1 MEAALLIVLVGELTA
16 PLKPHLEQALPG
28 ALEERVE
35 LVAEA
40 PPGRDVVW
48 VTAPSRDEVVL
59 TLHIANEPG
68 DLRRELRFSRS
79 DPLSA
84 RGRAVAFAIAS
95 MRADRKPVKPATP
108 VAVEPQPEPEPVLP
122 PPPPPP
128 QPEER
133 VVVPPPVSHWLLSA
147 RGFGALALPTVAW
160 QGGGLLEAQYLF
172 PFHLAAG
179 VGASLSGGA
188 LDTASWLQP
197 AMWVSGSVRF
207 DTGAWIPRLSVGVGA
222 MASLVSA
229 KTQTSTWQPYFRAA
243 ADITWRFARPHG
255 VMLGVAGNF
264 TTGAVTLTEPIT
276 PGNGNGN
283 GNANNARA
291 GTSLGPAWVALELGY
306 VVDF

>member
-28 ALEERVE
+28 AFDERVE
-35 LVAEA
+35 VVAEA

-48 VTAPSRDEVVL
+48 VTAPTREDVVL
-59 TLHIANEPG
+59 TLHIAKEPG
-68 DLRRELRFSRS
+68 DLRRELKFSKS
-79 DPLSA
+79 DPLPA

-95 MRADRKPVKPATP
+95 MRAERTPKKPMA
-108 VAVEPQPEPEPVLP
+108 VAEPESLP
-122 PPPPPP
+122 PPPPPAEP
-128 QPEER
+128 IAPAPE
-133 VVVPPPVSHWLLSA
+133 SHWLLSA
-147 RGFGALALPTVAW
+147 RGFGAIALPKVAW

-179 VGASLSGGA
+179 VGASLSGGS
-188 LDTASWLQP
+188 LDKASWLQP

-222 MASLVSA
+222 VASLISGA
-229 KTQTSTWQPYFRAA
+229 SPSSTWLPYFRAA

-255 VMLGVAGNF
+255 LMLGVAGNF
-264 TTGAVTLTEPIT
+264 TTNALTLVPATVPGN
-276 PGNGNGN
+276 GNGNGN
-283 GNANNARA
+283 GNANGNARTDA
-291 GTSLGPAWVALELGY
+291 VMLGPAWVAVELGY